1 MFLRRRS
8 APLPPVPRRIPFEG
22 GALLATPHAGAV
34 SDEVA
39 DFLVDAWPVVAA
51 LAHEG
56 CRTLGAGLVRVPW
69 AVVADTPP
77 LLLLPPRLGYVPAHA
92 LAASP
97 FAARPHPALRGPG
110 PDALDT
116 WLVDACEHY
125 DTAASAVL
133 RIDGVAGRPG
143 SGLGLIVASRTLPP
157 DVATTRIRALLN

>member
-1 MFLRRRS
+1 MFWLRRS
-8 APLPPVPRRIPFEG
+8 APVPPVPRRIPFEG
-22 GALLATPHAGAV
+22 GALTAAPHAGTV
-34 SDEVA
+34 SDDIA
-39 DFLVDAWPVVAA
+39 DFLADAWPVVAA

-77 LLLLPPRLGYVPAHA
+77 LLMLPPRLGYVPAHG

-97 FAARPHPALRGPG
+97 FAARPHPALRAAG

-125 DTAASAVL
+125 DTAASAVV
-133 RIDGVAGRPG
+133 RIDRSGG
-143 SGLGLIVASRTLPP
+143 SLGLIVASRTLAPP
-157 DVATTRIRALLN
+157 AAAARVRALLN